1 MGQERIQYL
10 LKRYADNEASEEE
23 VEEMMALLH
32 TSGGE
37 EALKEKVVEI
47 WNEREERTVSEE
59 DWNRMWS
66 SIHQHMQAE
75 RQQVLIDQRLGVK
88 PMRRFGVWGRV
99 AAALLLIL
107 GAGAAYWKLTGR
119 KRNEAPVAVR
129 TVKRDIAPGG
139 NKAVLTLANGATIVL
154 DNAHDGVLAQQGG
167 TNVLKLDAGSLA
179 YNTGGKDNEGMM
191 YNTIAT
197 PNGGQYQVT
206 LPDGSKVWLNAASS
220 LKFPTRFEG
229 KERSVELTG
238 EAYFEVAQRSNMP
251 FRVKVHGNGGNGMD
265 VQVLG
270 TAFDVMAYADE
281 KTSNTTL
288 VSGKVNVVSN
298 GAVRVLAPGKQSILD
313 NQTRDLRVEDANVE
327 QVVAWKNG
335 LFRFRETG
343 IRDLMRQVQRWYN
356 VQVVYEA
363 EGKDQDFTGVV
374 ARNQPVSA
382 LLQMLEMTGTVHFRI
397 EDKKII
403 VLP

>member
-1 MGQERIQYL
+1 MGQERIHYL
-10 LKRYADNEASEEE
+10 LKRYADNSASAEE
-23 VEEMMALLH
+23 VEEMLALLR

-37 EALKEKVVEI
+37 EALKEMVAEI
-47 WNEREERTVSEE
+47 WDEDEDAPLSEK
-59 DWNRMWS
+59 DWSRMWS
-66 SIHQHMQAE
+66 AMDLKP
-75 RQQVLIDQRLGVK
+75 RPVRVLK
-88 PMRRFGVWGRV
+88 VWGRV
-99 AAALLLIL
+99 AAVLLLIV
-107 GAGAAYWKLTGR
+107 GTGAAYWRLAGKEKKATAPLAAR
-119 KRNEAPVAVR
+119 EA
-129 TVKRDIAPGG
+129 KKDIAPGG
-139 NKAVLTLANGATIVL
+139 NKALLTLANGSTIVL

-167 TNVLKLDAGSLA
+167 TNVEKLDAGSLA
-179 YNTGGKDNEGMM
+179 YNTGGKGSEEVM

-197 PNGGQYQVT
+197 PNGGQYQVI

-238 EAYFEVAQRSNMP
+238 EAYFEVAQHSSMP
-251 FRVKVHGNGGNGMD
+251 FRVKVPGNGMD

-270 TAFDVMAYADE
+270 TEFDVMAYGNE
-281 KTSNTTL
+281 QTSNTTL
-288 VSGKVNVVSN
+288 VSGKVNVVSK
-298 GAVRVLAPGKQSILD
+298 GAVRVLEPGKQTILD
-313 NQTRDLRVEDANVE
+313 NQTKTMRVADANVE

-343 IRDLMRQVQRWYN
+343 IRELMRQVERWYN
-356 VQVVYEA
+356 VQVVYET

-374 ARNQPVSA
+374 SRNQPVSA

>member
-1 MGQERIQYL
+1 MGQERIHYL
-10 LKRYADNEASEEE
+10 LKRYADNSASAEE
-23 VEEMMALLH
+23 VKEMLALLR

-37 EALKEKVVEI
+37 GALREMVAEI
-47 WNEREERTVSEE
+47 WNEDEETSLSER
-59 DWNRMWS
+59 DWDGMWS
-66 SIHQHMQAE
+66 AI
-75 RQQVLIDQRLGVK
+75 QQEVDTTPSRPVRMLKI
-88 PMRRFGVWGRV
+88 WGRV
-99 AAALLLIL
+99 AAALLLL
-107 GAGAAYWKLTGR
+107 VGAGAAYWKLTGR
-119 KRNEAPVAVR
+119 EKKGAPLAAQG
-129 TVKRDIAPGG
+129 VKKDIEPGG
-139 NKAVLTLANGATIVL
+139 NKAVLTLANGSTIVL

-167 TNVLKLDAGSLA
+167 TNVEKLDAGSLA
-179 YNTGGKDNEGMM
+179 YNTGRKGNEEVM

-197 PNGGQYQVT
+197 PNGGQYQVI

-220 LKFPTRFEG
+220 LRFPTRFEG

-238 EAYFEVAQRSNMP
+238 EAYFEVARHSSMP
-251 FRVKVHGNGGNGMD
+251 FRVKVPGNGMD

-270 TAFDVMAYADE
+270 TEFDVMAYANE
-281 KTSNTTL
+281 QTSNTTL
-288 VSGKVNVVSN
+288 VNGKVNVVSKN
-298 GAVRVLAPGKQSILD
+298 AVRVLEPGKQTILD
-313 NQTRDLRVEDANVE
+313 NQTKAIRVADANVE

-343 IRDLMRQVQRWYN
+343 IRELMRQVERWYN

-374 ARNQPVSA
+374 SRNQPVSA
-382 LLQMLEMTGTVHFRI
+382 LLQMLELTGTVHFRV